1 VLVAA
6 FSGLRWGELAAL
18 RRCDVDLST
27 GSVRVPRKLA
37 KLRDRME
44 FGPPKSEA
52 GKRTVT
58 LPTAALAV
66 LRPHL
71 LAYVDPEPE
80 ALIFTGAKGAMLR
93 SSNFHGATKWV
104 QDVAKVGLPTGF
116 TSMTCATPATRW
128 RRPRARARGS

>member
-1 VLVAA
+1 MPARFSALVLVAA

-18 RRCDVDLST
+18 RCCDIDLST
-27 GSVRVPRKLA
+27 GKVLVPRKLA
-37 KLRDRME
+37 KLHNRLE

-58 LPTAALAV
+58 QPAVALAV

-71 LAYVDPEPE
+71 LAFVNPEPE

-93 SSNFHGATKWV
+93 SS
-104 QDVAKVGLPTGF
+104 
-116 TSMTCATPATRW
+116 TRSGVD
-128 RRPRARARGS
+128 RL